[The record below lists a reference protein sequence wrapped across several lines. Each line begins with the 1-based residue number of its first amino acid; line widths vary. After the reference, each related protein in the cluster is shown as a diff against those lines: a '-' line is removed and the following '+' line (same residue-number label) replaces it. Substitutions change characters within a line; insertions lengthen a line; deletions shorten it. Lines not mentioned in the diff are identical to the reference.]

1 MKFYILDCF
10 TNNKY
15 SGNQLAVFMAT
26 DGLKTEEMQQMAN
39 EIGFSESTFIMSGK
53 QSNGGYDV
61 RIFTPEVEIPFAGH
75 PTLGTSYIIN
85 NIVEG
90 GTSDKI
96 ILNLKAGQ
104 IPVTVKGKVL
114 TMTQNQPEFKKT
126 FTRKQLAEILCIEED
141 DIRDD
146 YPIEE
151 VSTGISA
158 IMIPI
163 KDLNALKKCCVNHP
177 AFQDFI
183 DNQCKGDLLA
193 FIEDDG
199 NIRGRVFVDDIG
211 FKEDAATGSANGG
224 LAGYLLK
231 HNFFN
236 SADLNYIVKQGIEMN
251 RPSSLHVH
259 AALKNDHYTIEVG
272 GSACIVAE
280 GNWN

>member
-1 MKFYILDCF
+1 
-10 TNNKY
+10 
-15 SGNQLAVFMAT
+15 
-26 DGLKTEEMQQMAN
+26 
-39 EIGFSESTFIMSGK
+39 
-53 QSNGGYDV
+53 
-61 RIFTPEVEIPFAGH
+61 
-75 PTLGTSYIIN
+75 
-85 NIVEG
+85 
-90 GTSDKI
+90 
-96 ILNLKAGQ
+96 
-104 IPVTVKGKVL
+104 
-114 TMTQNQPEFKKT
+114 MTQNQPEFKKT
-126 FTRKQLAEILCIEED
+126 FTRKQLAEILYIEED

-193 FIEDDG
+193 FVEDNG
-199 NIRGRVFVDDIG
+199 NIRARVFVDDIG

-236 SADLNYIVKQGIEMN
+236 SDDLNYVVKQGIEMN

>member
-1 MKFYILDCF
+1 MKFYIVDCF
-10 TNNKY
+10 TDSKY
-15 SGNQLAVFMAT
+15 SGNQLAVFMV
-26 DGLKTEEMQQMAN
+26 DKDLETEEMQQMAN

-85 NIVEG
+85 SIIED

-104 IPVTVKGKVL
+104 IPVAIKGDIL
-114 TMTQNQPEFKKT
+114 TMTQNQPEFKQT
-126 FTRKQLAEILCIEED
+126 FKRKQLAEILCIDEG

-158 IMIPI
+158 IMIPL
-163 KDLNALKKCCVNHP
+163 KDLDALRKCRVNHP

-236 SADLNYIVKQGIEMN
+236 SDNLNYVVKQGIEMN

>member
-1 MKFYILDCF
+1 MK
-10 TNNKY
+10 K
-15 SGNQLAVFMAT
+15 
-26 DGLKTEEMQQMAN
+26 
-39 EIGFSESTFIMSGK
+39 
-53 QSNGGYDV
+53 
-61 RIFTPEVEIPFAGH
+61 
-75 PTLGTSYIIN
+75 
-85 NIVEG
+85 
-90 GTSDKI
+90 
-96 ILNLKAGQ
+96 
-104 IPVTVKGKVL
+104 
-114 TMTQNQPEFKKT
+114 
-126 FTRKQLAEILCIEED
+126 LCLFCLLLCWS
-141 DIRDD
+141 
-146 YPIEE
+146 
-151 VSTGISA
+151 V
-158 IMIPI
+158 
-163 KDLNALKKCCVNHP
+163 NALALEIAATADP

-236 SADLNYIVKQGIEMN
+236 SANLNYIVKQGIEMN

>member
-1 MKFYILDCF
+1 MVDKDLE
-10 TNNKY
+10 
-15 SGNQLAVFMAT
+15 
-26 DGLKTEEMQQMAN
+26 TEEMQQIAN

-53 QSNGGYDV
+53 QPNGGYDV

-85 NIVEG
+85 NIIEG

-104 IPVTVKGKVL
+104 IPVTVKGEVL
-114 TMTQNQPEFKKT
+114 TMTQNQPEFKQT
-126 FTRKQLAEILCIEED
+126 FKRKQLAEILCIEED

-163 KDLNALKKCCVNHP
+163 RDLNALKKCCVNHP
-177 AFQDFI
+177 SFQDFI

-236 SADLNYIVKQGIEMN
+236 SDNLNYVVKQGIEMN

>member
-1 MKFYILDCF
+1 MKFYIVDCF
-10 TNNKY
+10 TDSKY
-15 SGNQLAVFMAT
+15 SGNQLAVFMV
-26 DGLKTEEMQQMAN
+26 DKDLETEEMQQIAN

-53 QSNGGYDV
+53 QPNSGYDV

-85 NIVEG
+85 NIIEG
-90 GTSDKI
+90 GTNDKI

-104 IPVTVKGKVL
+104 IPVTVKGEVL
-114 TMTQNQPEFKKT
+114 TMTQNQPEFKQT
-126 FTRKQLAEILCIEED
+126 FKRKQLAEILCIDEG

-158 IMIPI
+158 IMIPL
-163 KDLNALKKCCVNHP
+163 KDLDALRKCRVNHP

-193 FIEDDG
+193 FVEDNG
-199 NIRGRVFVDDIG
+199 NIRARVFVDDIG

-236 SADLNYIVKQGIEMN
+236 SDDLNYVVKQGIEMN

>member
-1 MKFYILDCF
+1 MVDKDLE
-10 TNNKY
+10 
-15 SGNQLAVFMAT
+15 
-26 DGLKTEEMQQMAN
+26 TEEMQQIAN

-85 NIVEG
+85 NIIED

-104 IPVTVKGKVL
+104 IPVTVKGEVL

-236 SADLNYIVKQGIEMN
+236 SDNLNYVVKQGIEMN